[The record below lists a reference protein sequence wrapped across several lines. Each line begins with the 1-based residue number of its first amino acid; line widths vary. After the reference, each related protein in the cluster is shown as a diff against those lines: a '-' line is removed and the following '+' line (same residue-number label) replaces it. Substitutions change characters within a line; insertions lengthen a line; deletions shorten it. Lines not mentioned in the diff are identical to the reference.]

1 MTRARLSLLVVGFA
15 TAITGVLP
23 GCASTPDTM
32 VLGLAYQPTS
42 QVDMAKM
49 HGAQP
54 VSAATRVWIN
64 PVVDQHP
71 EGTQIGLS
79 AEEDN
84 SPVYFGAQGLPPADF
99 VRSALT
105 YVLPAYGV
113 PVAADPNSSTHVLEV
128 RMTRFWT
135 LEGNVYEA
143 TIVANAVLADRAG
156 AVLWQGEVAGV
167 NKRWG
172 RTFNAEAYIQVF
184 SDAALEFGTRLALD
198 PGFRA
203 GANAVAPAG

>member
-1 MTRARLSLLVVGFA
+1 MTRARLSLLVAGFA
-15 TAITGVLP
+15 AALP
-23 GCASTPDTM
+23 CCASDPDTM

-42 QVDMAKM
+42 QVDMTKLQ
-49 HGAQP
+49 GAQP
-54 VSAATRVWIN
+54 VAATTRVWIN

-84 SPVYFGAQGLPPADF
+84 APVYFGAQGLPPADF

-113 PVAADPNSSTHVLEV
+113 PVAADPGSSTHVLEV

-156 AVLWQGEVAGV
+156 NVLWQGEVAGV

-172 RTFNAEAYIQVF
+172 RSFNPEAYVQVF
-184 SDAALEFGTRLALD
+184 SDAALEFSTRLALD

-203 GANAVAPAG
+203 GANSAPPAG